1 MKPKVTE
8 AEVYEAIG
16 VILSD
21 KQAYSKS
28 LNWAVNYMDI
38 VKRLQDLC
46 IAAMS
51 MEGEDLRV
59 QCLYI
64 LGNITSWRHPEA
76 PGVRKTLKAFAN
88 RR

>member
-8 AEVYEAIG
+8 AEVHEAIG

-21 KQAYSKS
+21 KQAYPKS
-28 LNWAVNYMDI
+28 LNWAVNYC
-38 VKRLQDLC
+38 L
-46 IAAMS
+46 AAMS